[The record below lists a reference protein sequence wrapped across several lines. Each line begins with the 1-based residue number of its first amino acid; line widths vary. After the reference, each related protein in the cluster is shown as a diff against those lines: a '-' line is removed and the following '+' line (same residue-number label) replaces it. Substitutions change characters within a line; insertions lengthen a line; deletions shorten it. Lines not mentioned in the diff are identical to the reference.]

1 MTGAMRAKSLLN
13 RSLLVAG
20 HSVNQL
26 LPAIT
31 GILTSLLVIRFGSI
45 SLWGEFVYV
54 TVVFSIVNS
63 VIGWGNKEFLLRS
76 FSRAPRSID
85 KFWQRSVIARL
96 PLLLLIVPVL
106 FIFTGIGWHGIAFAA
121 LWGVAVFVHQ
131 SFESL
136 VMFHKRFTFAA
147 TLEAIAAVI
156 LLAEIVWLRD
166 RLTLDV
172 LLLIFTIPAWL
183 KAIAI
188 VIYFRKQA
196 FANWIGKFD
205 AAFFRDAQLFFLLT
219 LVGLLE
225 IKIDLLCINYFLP
238 KSEVGRYQVLI
249 MFLIYLKN
257 AGFFLTAP
265 FIKNI
270 YRMNRAS
277 LHKLRNRLFA
287 FGAPLL
293 LIGIAAIFVALSQI
307 YGFNFSWDI
316 YLLGYLFA
324 VPHLL
329 YLIETYQLIR
339 EKRERIVLMV
349 SIAGIGCNLLLNMLL
364 IPQFG
369 LTGAIFSSAI
379 SQWMILI
386 LYRRSEDSFNR
397 RGHGGYRENRAFL
410 N

>member
-1 MTGAMRAKSLLN
+1 MNAKSLIN
-13 RSLLVAG
+13 RSLLIAG
-20 HSVNQL
+20 HSANQL
-26 LPAIT
+26 LPAVA

-54 TVVFSIVNS
+54 TVIFSIVNS

-76 FSRAPRSID
+76 FSREPRNIG
-85 KFWQRSVIARL
+85 KFWQRSTMARL
-96 PLLLLIVPVL
+96 PLLILIVPAL
-106 FIFTGIGWHGIAFAA
+106 FIFTGIGWRGIAFAA
-121 LWGVAVFVHQ
+121 LWGVAVFGYQ

-136 VMFHKRFTFAA
+136 VIFHKRFTVAA
-147 TLEAIAAVI
+147 TLEAIATVV
-156 LLAEIVWLRD
+156 LLGEIVWLRD
-166 RLTLDV
+166 RLALDV
-172 LLLIFTIPAWL
+172 LLLIFAIPAWL

-188 VIYFRKQA
+188 AIFFRKQA
-196 FANWIGKFD
+196 FANRIGKFD

-225 IKIDLLCINYFLP
+225 IKIDLLCINFFLP

-270 YRMNRAS
+270 YRMNSES
-277 LHKLRNRLFA
+277 LRKLRQRLFR

-293 LIGIAAIFVALSQI
+293 LAGIAAIFIALTRI
-307 YGFNFSWDI
+307 YGFNFGWEI
-316 YLLGYLFA
+316 YLSGYFFA
-324 VPHLL
+324 LPNLL
-329 YLIETYQLIR
+329 YLVETYQLIR
-339 EKRERIVLMV
+339 ESRERVVLIV
-349 SIAGIGCNLLLNMLL
+349 SIAGIGCNLLLNVLL

-379 SQWMILI
+379 TQWMILI
-386 LYRRSEDSFNR
+386 LYHRSVAIQRRFI
-397 RGHGGYRENRAFL
+397 
-410 N
+410 

>member
-1 MTGAMRAKSLLN
+1 MNAKSLIN
-13 RSLLVAG
+13 RSLLIAG
-20 HSVNQL
+20 HSANQL
-26 LPAIT
+26 LPAVA

-45 SLWGEFVYV
+45 SLWGELVYV
-54 TVVFSIVNS
+54 TVIFSIVNS

-76 FSRAPRSID
+76 FSREPRNIG
-85 KFWQRSVIARL
+85 KFWQRSVMARL
-96 PLLLLIVPVL
+96 PLLILIVPSL
-106 FIFTGIGWHGIAFAA
+106 FIFTGIGWRGIAFAA
-121 LWGVAVFVHQ
+121 LWGVAVFGYQ

-136 VMFHKRFTFAA
+136 VIFHKRFTVAA
-147 TLEAIAAVI
+147 TLEAIATVV
-156 LLAEIVWLRD
+156 LLGEIVWLRD
-166 RLTLDV
+166 RLALDV
-172 LLLIFTIPAWL
+172 LLLIFAIPAWL

-188 VIYFRKQA
+188 AIFFRKQA
-196 FANWIGKFD
+196 FANWLGKFD

-270 YRMNRAS
+270 YRMNSES
-277 LHKLRNRLFA
+277 LRKLRQRLFR

-293 LIGIAAIFVALSQI
+293 LAGIAAIFIALTRI
-307 YGFNFSWDI
+307 YGFNFGWEI
-316 YLLGYLFA
+316 YLSGYFFA
-324 VPHLL
+324 LPHLL
-329 YLIETYQLIR
+329 YLVETYQLIR
-339 EKRERIVLMV
+339 ESRERVVLIV
-349 SIAGIGCNLLLNMLL
+349 SIAGIGCNLLLNVLL

-379 SQWMILI
+379 TQWMILI
-386 LYRRSEDSFNR
+386 LYHRSAAIQRRFI
-397 RGHGGYRENRAFL
+397 
-410 N
+410 